1 MTKLI
6 KSKIEKL
13 WRKLLKAEA
22 RHKERKAAKLEYKI
36 LQETLA
42 ERKK

>member
-1 MTKLI
+1 MINLK
-6 KSKIEKL
+6 KL

-22 RHKERKAAKLEYKI
+22 RHKERKAAKLEYKL
-36 LQETLA
+36 LQKTLE